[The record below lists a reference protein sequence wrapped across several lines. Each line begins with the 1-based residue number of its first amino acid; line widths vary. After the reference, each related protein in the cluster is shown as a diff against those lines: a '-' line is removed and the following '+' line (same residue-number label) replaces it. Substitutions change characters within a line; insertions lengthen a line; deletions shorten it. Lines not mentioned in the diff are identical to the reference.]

1 MFFMEIQWNKNLILF
16 QKTNRGG
23 KLIPKLL
30 KERSRTIFLD
40 RTDLSMMLL
49 MVNIR
54 NAYDNMYNSLKVLRF
69 QFYMS
74 QNYWSWMTL
83 YWPFSTS
90 FRILP
95 STLEKVWGNLTISS
109 YIYGELILWPIV
121 PWISIFSNL
130 DVIRNVINVALILE
144 FQ

>member
-16 QKTNRGG
+16 QKTSRGR

-109 YIYGELILWPIV
+109 YIYGELTLWPIV